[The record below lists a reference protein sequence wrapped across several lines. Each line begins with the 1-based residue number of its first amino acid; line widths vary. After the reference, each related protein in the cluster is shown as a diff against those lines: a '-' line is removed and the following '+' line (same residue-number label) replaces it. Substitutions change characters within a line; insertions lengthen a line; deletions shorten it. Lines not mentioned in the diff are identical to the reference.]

1 MPDLLPSVA
10 QPPLPLQ
17 EFLALQP
24 LSPVLQPPCP
34 LHSFCPL
41 HPCLPFASS
50 ICWSATPALLL
61 AVVVAAYARTAND
74 PVRRPAT
81 AAPAIIALDGLIIFC
96 LFFVFVRLRDGT
108 VVFWEKLQT
117 TDLLFVRASALLG
130 CTNRILIPRLAK
142 MAPNSKFFD
151 QLAQK
156 SHPGLKDKRHVG
168 EASSL
173 CTATSVRT
181 SHGAREMRVSFQ
193 PVSAKSPATPG
204 C

>member
-81 AAPAIIALDGLIIFC
+81 AAPAIIALDGLIIFLTLSC
-96 LFFVFVRLRDGT
+96 VFLRFVRLRDG
-108 VVFWEKLQT
+108 
-117 TDLLFVRASALLG
+117 
-130 CTNRILIPRLAK
+130 
-142 MAPNSKFFD
+142 
-151 QLAQK
+151 
-156 SHPGLKDKRHVG
+156 
-168 EASSL
+168 
-173 CTATSVRT
+173 
-181 SHGAREMRVSFQ
+181 
-193 PVSAKSPATPG
+193 
-204 C
+204 